1 MLYIHLIIMT
11 IVRRPPMVDDLDRR
25 IIGVLNENARKSFR
39 EIAREVGTSVT
50 GVIHR
55 IKKFEEAGVIKGY
68 IPLVDPEYFGFNLV
82 AIIALRI
89 SQGKLLETQKEIA
102 EDPRTVAV
110 YDITGEWDS
119 LIVGNFKGREDL
131 NLFIKNVL
139 SKKYVDRTVTH
150 IVLNVVKDEKRT
162 VV

>member
-1 MLYIHLIIMT
+1 
-11 IVRRPPMVDDLDRR
+11 MVDELDRE
-25 IIGVLNENARKSFR
+25 IIRALNGNARKSFR
-39 EIAREVGTSVT
+39 ELAREVGTSVT
-50 GVIHR
+50 GIINR

-68 IPLVDPEYFGFNLV
+68 IPVVDPEYFGINLF

-102 EDPRTVAV
+102 EDSHTVAV

-119 LIVGNFKGREDL
+119 LIIGNFKDREDL
-131 NLFIKNVL
+131 NFFIKNVL
-139 SKKYVDRTVTH
+139 AKKYVDRTVTH

-162 VV
+162 IV